1 MIIDSHAHLYL
12 SDENL
17 DSLIKKAISANI
29 KHIINIGINLE
40 TSLKALEQSK
50 KYPNMISATI
60 GIHPGE
66 TQDLTKLNE
75 IKDLIKSN
83 SFVAMGEMGLDYVK
97 MYAPKQKQWKCFEAQ
112 LQLASELNIP
122 IIIHNRHAD
131 EDILAITRN
140 FPTVA
145 KILHC
150 FSSSIQF
157 AESIIDNK
165 TFFSFA
171 GQITFSKKG
180 KTLTALKNIP
190 LDHIMVETDTP
201 YLTPKSFQGHRNEPS
216 FIISTLDHIIAN
228 RTEDREEI
236 ISTIFNT
243 TKQFFNLKKVT

>member
-17 DSLIKKAISANI
+17 DSLIKKAISTNI
-29 KHIINIGINLE
+29 NHIINIGINLE
-40 TSLKALEQSK
+40 TSIKALEQSK
-50 KYPNMISATI
+50 KYPNIISATI

-66 TQDLTKLNE
+66 TQDLSKLND
-75 IKDLIKSN
+75 IKTLIKSN

-97 MYAPKQKQWKCFEAQ
+97 MYAPKQKQWKCFETQ
-112 LQLASELNIP
+112 LQLASELKMP

-140 FPTVA
+140 FPNVP

-150 FSSSIQF
+150 FSSSIKF
-157 AESIIDNK
+157 AESIIDNN
-165 TFFSFA
+165 TFFSFS
-171 GQITFSKKG
+171 GQITYSKKG

-190 LDHIMVETDTP
+190 LTHIMIETDTP
-201 YLTPKSFQGHRNEPS
+201 YLTPKSFQGQRNEPS
-216 FIISTLDHIIAN
+216 FITNTLNHIITHRN
-228 RTEDREEI
+228 EDKKEI

-243 TKQFFNLKKVT
+243 TKQFFNLK